1 MSEKVGAYGTKASE
15 ASFRRTWDKAEY
27 AAKAKAK
34 DEEERQRMKENEEL
48 MKKGKR
54 PRRTQE
60 ELPKPTDLMKQREA
74 PLNLDKDLGKTIIV
88 NNPGGRGPGQP
99 GYYCE
104 VCNRTCKDS
113 AGYLDHINGRSH
125 LRRLG
130 QSTRISRST
139 IEQVRAR
146 IAMLREKT
154 KEASKAKAFDFNAR
168 LEEVRMKEEEAREA
182 KKAEKKAAREARLI
196 DAVKDPETDA
206 MAQMMGFGGFGTTKK
221 I

>member
-1 MSEKVGAYGTKASE
+1 
-15 ASFRRTWDKAEY
+15 
-27 AAKAKAK
+27 
-34 DEEERQRMKENEEL
+34 MKENEEL